1 MTAATGRAAQATPGA
16 SRPEHLTHEK
26 PFVAVAPVA
35 MDTTGLSANLV
46 VTTKKSVLTAD
57 AAVHESLIY

>member
-1 MTAATGRAAQATPGA
+1 MTAATGRRHKPRRVP
-16 SRPEHLTHEK
+16 SRSEHLTHEK

-46 VTTKKSVLTAD
+46 ITTKKSVLTAE
-57 AAVHESLIY
+57 AAVDESLIY